1 MVGVTGSI
9 PVVSTIFPEFAL
21 TGQPA
26 RPGARREPC
35 LYKVVILGYSKSNT
49 PLYGHRMIETTAVE
63 KKEERL
69 ATLSATGLL
78 DTPIEERFERMT
90 RMVCRVMDVPV
101 AVFNLVDE
109 NRQFYK
115 SIQGAS
121 ATSAPLDGAFCTH
134 TLDAP
139 DMLLVPDARADARFA
154 DSPFVT
160 GKLMDIGFYAGCPV
174 RAPNGVAIGTLCAI
188 DTRPRDMSPD
198 QLMALRD
205 LAAMLETELRAQNL
219 SRTQEKMSQE
229 LDTAQRL
236 AMVDPLTRLWNRAGM
251 DSLLNKEWSEAL
263 RQKKPITLVM
273 ADIDHFK
280 KVNDTYGHP
289 AGDVVLK
296 TVGKRLLEFVRAEDI
311 VGRMGGEEF
320 LIALTDC
327 QPAKAFDTVDRLR
340 QAVSLLPIAADG
352 SSVRVTISF
361 GVVSCIPQEGAEIE
375 RLLKTAD
382 ECLYKAKNSG
392 RNRVIVHEK

>member
-1 MVGVTGSI
+1 MT
-9 PVVSTIFPEFAL
+9 EA
-21 TGQPA
+21 
-26 RPGARREPC
+26 
-35 LYKVVILGYSKSNT
+35 T
-49 PLYGHRMIETTAVE
+49 PFE

-69 ATLSATGLL
+69 ATLAATALL

-90 RMVCRVMDVPV
+90 RMVCRVMDVPI
-101 AVFNLVDE
+101 AVFNLIDE

-121 ATSAPLDGAFCTH
+121 ATSATLEGAFCTH
-134 TLDAP
+134 TLNEP
-139 DMLLVPDARADARFA
+139 DMLLVPDARADVRFV

-160 GKLMDIGFYAGCPV
+160 GNLMEIGFYAGCPV
-174 RAPNGVAIGTLCAI
+174 RAPNGIAIGTLCAI
-188 DTRPRDMSPD
+188 DTRPRDMAPD

-205 LAAMLETELRAQNL
+205 LAAMLETELRAQSL
-219 SRTQEKMSQE
+219 SRTQEKMSQD

-263 RQKKPITLVM
+263 RQQKPLTLVM

-289 AGDVVLK
+289 AGDAVIK
-296 TVGKRLLEFVRAEDI
+296 TIGKRLLEFVRAEDV

-320 LIALTDC
+320 LIVLTDC
-327 QPAKAFDTVDRLR
+327 HPTKAFDTVDRLR

-352 SSVRVTISF
+352 SSVRTTLSF
-361 GVVSCIPQEGAEIE
+361 GVVTAIPQEGAEIE
-375 RLLKTAD
+375 RLMKQAD
-382 ECLYKAKNSG
+382 EALYKAKNTG
-392 RNRVIVHEK
+392 RNRVVMHGK